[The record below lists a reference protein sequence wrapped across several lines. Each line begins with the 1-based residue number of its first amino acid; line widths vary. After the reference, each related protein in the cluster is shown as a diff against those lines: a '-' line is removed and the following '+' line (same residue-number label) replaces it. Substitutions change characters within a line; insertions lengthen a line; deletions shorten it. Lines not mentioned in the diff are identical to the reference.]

1 MKTDYINTVRR
12 IVTKK
17 MKPTKYVPP
26 FMRNS
31 APTAETSPPP
41 APPKNRYSNRKSQ
54 WQLEKEEEEKQQ
66 KLKEAELEQ
75 KREFTEDNFP
85 TLGEAPSSV
94 KVWGERKTF
103 ASLAVEWSEKTK
115 LDDLEEKQK
124 EKEEQDIMFHRRPNA
139 PLPRFHNI
147 HRFVE
152 PEDVESDSDT
162 EQAPSKVDTE
172 DQGWVLVDRK
182 KRRREKTIEEKLNR
196 PPTPE
201 NDDTVWNGDG
211 PDDHETCWN

>member
-1 MKTDYINTVRR
+1 
-12 IVTKK
+12 

-26 FMRNS
+26 HMRNTTT
-31 APTAETSPPP
+31 PVEQTTPPP
-41 APPKNRYSNRKSQ
+41 APPKSRYSNRKSQ
-54 WQLEKEEEEKQQ
+54 WQVEKESEEREQQ
-66 KLKEAELEQ
+66 RKEAELEK

-85 TLGEAPSSV
+85 SLGEAPKTM
-94 KVWGERKTF
+94 KVWGERKSF

-115 LDDLEEKQK
+115 LDELENKQK
-124 EKEEQDIMFHRRPNA
+124 EKEEQDILFHRRPNA

-152 PEDVESDSDT
+152 PEDVESEDD
-162 EQAPSKVDTE
+162 EAPPQKVDPE
-172 DQGWVLVDRK
+172 EEGWTLVDRA

-201 NDDTVWNGDG
+201 NDESVWNGDA
-211 PDDHETCWN
+211 PEEHETCWDERH